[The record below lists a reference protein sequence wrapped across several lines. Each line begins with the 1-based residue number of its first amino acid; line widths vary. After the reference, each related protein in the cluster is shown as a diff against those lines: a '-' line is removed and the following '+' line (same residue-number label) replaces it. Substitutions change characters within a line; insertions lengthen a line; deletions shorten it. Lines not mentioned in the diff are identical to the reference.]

1 MSEEMTPEEEAEK
14 LIRELVNSAIWYE
27 LHKDYD
33 MSYERTAL
41 MGIHRLLD
49 DHFKPALDR
58 VRRLNARIAKID
70 LELCELGKQGEV
82 TNAYKIM
89 ILKNE
94 LNLLRNI

>member
-41 MGIHRLLD
+41 MGLQRLLD
-49 DHFKPALDR
+49 DHFKPALER
-58 VRRLNARIAKID
+58 VRRINAKIQEID
-70 LELCELGKQGEV
+70 KNYYKFHIQG
-82 TNAYKIM
+82 
-89 ILKNE
+89 LKGE